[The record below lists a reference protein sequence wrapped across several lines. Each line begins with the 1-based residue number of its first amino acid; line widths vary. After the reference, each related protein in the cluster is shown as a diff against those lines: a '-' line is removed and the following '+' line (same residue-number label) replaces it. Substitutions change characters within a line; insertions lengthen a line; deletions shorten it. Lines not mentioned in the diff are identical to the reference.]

1 MCTVQNKLFHQRK
14 LLLRRKSQSKNALHI
29 LTFLKVLANQF
40 NVNTSLEYQFNYII
54 EFSFNIISR
63 HSDVSI
69 KGPDDLLI
77 SANVDEIMS
86 RRALSKLKQCQT
98 SDDVISAA
106 LWMPIGKLDR
116 AFKSDYPVLGR
127 NHTFGVPTIYK
138 VTAH

>member
-1 MCTVQNKLFHQRK
+1 MT
-14 LLLRRKSQSKNALHI
+14 
-29 LTFLKVLANQF
+29 
-40 NVNTSLEYQFNYII
+40 

-138 VTAH
+138 VSTWTNTEIINWLRPYRGPISPPFSFQISENV